1 MLKEQFYS
9 VRFLHCS
16 SPVITMKNLLIATLC
31 FWGVVGCM
39 APRADTASSEP
50 STITT
55 KGVQQIH
62 IEGGSYFFKPNY
74 LVVKVNVPV
83 ELMIKVEGGLIPHN
97 FVINAPEMSVSVEE
111 SLSTDIKTIRFTPKA
126 LGKITFYCSHG
137 LPFTKSHREKGME
150 GIIEIVK

>member
-1 MLKEQFYS
+1 M
-9 VRFLHCS
+9 RFLHCS

-31 FWGVVGCM
+31 FLGVVGCI
-39 APRADTASSEP
+39 APRADTASSNTGSEP
-50 STITT
+50 STITA

-62 IEGGSYFFKPNY
+62 IEGGSYFFKPNH

-83 ELMIKVEGGLIPHN
+83 ELIIKVEGGLIPHN
-97 FVINAPEMSVSVEE
+97 FVINAPEVGVSVEE

-126 LGKITFYCSHG
+126 IGKITFYCSHG